1 MSSELDAA
9 LALGAGAA
17 YTTFSP
23 MPLGIRELQQVLGGY
38 QWVERRVFEVLG
50 SWVGAEAVP
59 EARVLFDV
67 QSQHHGWHAE
77 LFAERMPAIEG
88 VDPAIY
94 VLPPSAEVDQLLATL
109 GGGAMSTS
117 QEDVHAAAGAR
128 AGGTL
133 LRLVGL
139 ARVLLPRLVT
149 GYGLHLQRC
158 APVTDAPLVRALRMV
173 VRDDIEAWQATE
185 AMVQSLVRRPH
196 DVAVVTAH
204 QEALEAKVAGA
215 GPGFVAWP
223 GWATF

>member
-1 MSSELDAA
+1 MSSELGDA
-9 LALGAGAA
+9 LALGSGA
-17 YTTFSP
+17 TDITFSP
-23 MPLGIRELQQVLGGY
+23 APLGIRELQRVLGCY

-50 SWVGAEAVP
+50 SWVATEPVA

-67 QSQHHGWHAE
+67 QSQQHGWHAE
-77 LFAERMPAIEG
+77 LFIERMPVVDG
-88 VDPAIY
+88 VDPAMY
-94 VLPPSAEVDQLLATL
+94 VVPPSAEVDQLLATL

-117 QEDVHAAAGAR
+117 QADVHAAAGAP

-133 LRLVGL
+133 VRLVGL

-149 GYGLHLQRC
+149 GYGLHLQHC

-173 VRDDIEAWQATE
+173 VRDDVEAWQATE

-215 GPGFVAWP
+215 GPGFVSWP
-223 GWATF
+223 GSESF